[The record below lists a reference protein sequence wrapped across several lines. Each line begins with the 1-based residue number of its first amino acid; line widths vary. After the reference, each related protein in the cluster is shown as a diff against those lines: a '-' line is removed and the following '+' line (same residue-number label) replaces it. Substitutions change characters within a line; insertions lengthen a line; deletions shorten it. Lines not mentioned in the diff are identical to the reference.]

1 MFSFIGASGMNT
13 FILVIVLW
21 TIAFCATVYL
31 YHKPKKRIV
40 QKYGIPLFHFSGMEC
55 INTIPIQG
63 KIDMDFYPEFIVIS
77 ECDKEYVLDKN
88 FKDFKFYGSY
98 FTLVFEFKIN
108 GKAKQML
115 LKRKQKK
122 LLYDFFDIY

>member
-1 MFSFIGASGMNT
+1 MNT
-13 FILVIVLW
+13 FILVIVIW
-21 TIAFCATVYL
+21 TIAVCATVYL
-31 YHKPKKRIV
+31 YRKPKKRIV
-40 QKYGIPLFHFSGMEC
+40 QKYGIPLFHFSRQEC
-55 INTIPIQG
+55 INTIPIRG
-63 KIDMDFYPEFIVIS
+63 KNIDMDFYPEFIVIS
-77 ECDKEYVLDKN
+77 EWDKEYVLDKK

-115 LKRKQKK
+115 LTRKQKK

>member
-1 MFSFIGASGMNT
+1 MNT

-21 TIAFCATVYL
+21 TIAFCAMVYL
-31 YHKPKKRIV
+31 YRKPKKKIV

-55 INTIPIQG
+55 INTIPMRQT
-63 KIDMDFYPEFIVIS
+63 KIDMDFYSEFIVIS
-77 ECDKEYVLDKN
+77 ESGKEYILDKK
-88 FKDFKFYGSY
+88 FEDFKFHGSY

-108 GKAKQML
+108 GKVKQML
-115 LKRKQKK
+115 LTRKQKK

>member
-1 MFSFIGASGMNT
+1 MNT
-13 FILVIVLW
+13 FILVIVIW
-21 TIAFCATVYL
+21 MIVFCAMVYL
-31 YHKPKKRIV
+31 YRKPKKKIV
-40 QKYGIPLFHFSGMEC
+40 QKYGIPLFHFSGIEC
-55 INTIPIQG
+55 INTIPIRA
-63 KIDMDFYPEFIVIS
+63 KTIDMDFYSEFIVIS

-108 GKAKQML
+108 GKVKQML
-115 LKRKQKK
+115 LTRKQKK

>member
-1 MFSFIGASGMNT
+1 MNT

-31 YHKPKKRIV
+31 YRKPKKRIV

-55 INTIPIQG
+55 INTIPIRG
-63 KIDMDFYPEFIVIS
+63 KKIDMDFYPEFIVIS
-77 ECDKEYVLDKN
+77 ECDKEYILDKR
-88 FKDFKFYGSY
+88 FDDFKFHGSY

-108 GKAKQML
+108 GKVKQML
-115 LKRKQKK
+115 LTRKQKK

>member
-1 MFSFIGASGMNT
+1 MGT
-13 FILVIVLW
+13 FVTVIAIW

-31 YHKPKKRIV
+31 YSKPKKKIV
-40 QKYGIPLFHFSGMEC
+40 QKYGKPLFHFSGMEC
-55 INTIPIQG
+55 MNTMPIRG
-63 KIDMDFYPEFIVIS
+63 KTIDMDFYPEFIVIS
-77 ECDKEYVLDKN
+77 EYDKEYVLDKN

-108 GKAKQML
+108 GKVKQML
-115 LKRKQKK
+115 LTRKQKK